1 VTARVVV
8 RADGDD
14 DVRKRRRARIDRG
27 GTFVKFVAG
36 VKIHHLAD

>member
-14 DVRKRRRARIDRG
+14 DVRKRRRLARIDRG

-36 VKIHHLAD
+36 P